1 MQKKSL
7 KKAETDLAEL
17 RSTMEAELAA
27 KGKAEKGEK
36 KAKKLAKELQ
46 DKLDNVKVGVGEEI
60 VKKLETQVSE
70 LNSLLG
76 LEKQARATLEK
87 SQQIRV
93 AELEELKISLEEEQR
108 RASNFQ
114 KTSKAFE
121 MELEEYKEK
130 ESEWEDERDA
140 KDMENKKN

>member
-1 MQKKSL
+1 
-7 KKAETDLAEL
+7 
-17 RSTMEAELAA
+17 MEAELAA

-121 MELEEYKEK
+121 MELEEYKAEL
-130 ESEWEDERDA
+130 
-140 KDMENKKN
+140 